1 MGIVFTGNLHPG
13 VHQLLTKFPIN
24 VHACKHACKPIE
36 GFEACSHVSS
46 TLWVVRYSLEYAC
59 MALHVVKIHN
69 RKHNFCQ
76 KTGRPVLINPIQIF
90 TISYGAA
97 RSDYFKIDTA
107 CCWHFPLLYTKQQ
120 CNYSRQR
127 ACRSCTGR
135 LVPDIIPYRTG
146 DQSGPA
152 TRAFTYEHSSK
163 VQLY

>member
-59 MALHVVKIHN
+59 MALH
-69 RKHNFCQ
+69 
-76 KTGRPVLINPIQIF
+76 PIQIF

-107 CCWHFPLLYTKQQ
+107 CCWHFPLLYTKQK